1 MKKISLIILISLVVI
16 CCKKKTTSDPVTTT
30 TTTGG
35 QTPADMQIS
44 VKIDGVE
51 KHCNSCFS
59 GIYSGG
65 YRDCTLNLDG
75 SAEQI
80 IITWDSVPVPGL
92 YNLIP
97 YGRPSVKYGKGSAV
111 YPAATGTLNLT
122 SVATTTYGNVN
133 QMAATFSFKTTTVS
147 GQSFVMTEGIL
158 NVK

>member
-1 MKKISLIILISLVVI
+1 VVI
-16 CCKKKTTSDPVTTT
+16 CCKKKKETTTDPAT

-35 QTPADMQIS
+35 QTQTEMQIS
-44 VKIDGVE
+44 AKIDGVE

-97 YGRPSVKYGKGSAV
+97 YGRPSVKYGKGSMV
-111 YPAATGTLNLT
+111 YAAATGTLNLT
-122 SVATTTYGNVN
+122 SVATSTYGNVN
-133 QMAATFSFKTTTVS
+133 QMAATFSFKTSTVS
-147 GQSFVMTEGIL
+147 GQSFVITEGSV